1 MIIIY
6 IKINGIFFIASKN
19 IFSEI
24 CFKDKLTLFIEIL
37 ELCITES
44 GDKAKCLNKLHDCLL
59 KTRVC
64 YDHYS
69 SKLGEEEDDRKCYY
83 DFYVCIMDDV

>member
-1 MIIIY
+1 M
-6 IKINGIFFIASKN
+6 NDPDGLLDRQE
-19 IFSEI
+19 EI